1 MKIIKKTFLVKFI
14 FIVIFSIIIFILFAT
29 FDKETNYL
37 TFNHK
42 IESITEKDNGLY
54 LTFYDDEEDDEK
66 NIEYVIY
73 KSNVN
78 LDLLK
83 DIKVGDIVN
92 ITVEDNYGKFKYTII
107 YQMKYNDEILFNITD
122 KYSQLGDNNRILFIL
137 TITDG
142 FSSTISL
149 CISK

>member
-1 MKIIKKTFLVKFI
+1 MKIIKKTFLVKLI

-29 FDKETNYL
+29 FEKETNYL

-73 KSNVN
+73 KSN
-78 LDLLK
+78 
-83 DIKVGDIVN
+83 
-92 ITVEDNYGKFKYTII
+92 
-107 YQMKYNDEILFNITD
+107 
-122 KYSQLGDNNRILFIL
+122 
-137 TITDG
+137 
-142 FSSTISL
+142 
-149 CISK
+149 